1 MSVCRISPSL
11 YHTHTH
17 STSCV
22 MLATLIEMPNS
33 CLFRRIVLSRKE
45 KGAKNFVHFC
55 ETKIN
60 GEKSALFSA
69 ALFFQT
75 KNKSYT
81 HTHSLTNAYTHTF
94 LFKFDKNAN
103 FFSAFFVSVCV
114 TRRIQTYVE
123 QRFEFEIYLIHI
135 RIYTTNNAM

>member
-1 MSVCRISPSL
+1 MGKKVPYFLRL
-11 YHTHTH
+11 Y
-17 STSCV
+17 
-22 MLATLIEMPNS
+22 
-33 CLFRRIVLSRKE
+33 FFKQ
-45 KGAKNFVHFC
+45 
-55 ETKIN
+55 KIN
-60 GEKSALFSA
+60 R
-69 ALFFQT
+69 
-75 KNKSYT
+75 T